1 MVTERDGTARI
12 RALAALDKST
22 IPPDGGAQFNRLIFE
37 ASPYLLQH
45 AENPVA
51 WRPWGDAA
59 FAAARQEDKPVFLSI
74 GYATCHWC
82 HVMEHESFEDPE
94 VAAVLNRHFISI
106 KVDREERPDID
117 DQYMLVSQMMTGS
130 GGWPLNILMT
140 PDRQPFFAI
149 TYMPKVPRRGMPGI
163 IESMENIATLW
174 RTRRDLV
181 LKNCASVMEGIALR
195 NGGGSLGGAN
205 AGLLAAAWKQLKGM
219 YDPEWGGF
227 GGAPKFPMPHF
238 VSFLVLYGFRTGDPE
253 PLRMAAHTLE
263 MMRRGGIC
271 DQLGFGFH
279 RYAVD
284 GRWLVPHFE
293 KMLYDQA
300 LIADAC
306 LDAYRVSGEADSL
319 LMAEE
324 ILSGVAVDLTSPEG
338 GFYAALDA
346 DSEGEEGKYY
356 LWTPDEVR
364 EALGED
370 EAELCCRLFD
380 ISVKGNFEGS
390 NILHLERPLKAFAAA
405 EGLTVAALLARID
418 QWRPL
423 LLLLRSQRVTPL
435 RDEKILL
442 AWNGL
447 MIATLADAYAVT
459 GKDGYRMAA
468 TQAVDVIECRLVN
481 PEGRLVRSRHA
492 GRVGAP
498 AFLEDYA
505 FFVRGLIALHQATL
519 DERFLTAALR
529 YTSEMLRL
537 FSDPTDTGLVNSGLF
552 DTGSDVEPALVRM
565 KGISDGV
572 IPSGN
577 AVAALNLLRLGRITG
592 DEGLCQ
598 RGAGIV
604 AAWSGNV
611 ARVPVNHLHLLGAVD
626 FLEHDRIEIDLA
638 GKRDSGATAGML
650 RALHRR
656 YLPGLS
662 IRFSEGPKAER
673 TTASVCAAGACR
685 PAVDTVEELE
695 RLLDDLG
702 YSSRSRSTILPPGR
716 IR

>member
-1 MVTERDGTARI
+1 MTDRLGDGTARI
-12 RALAALDKST
+12 RELLALDRSA
-22 IPPDGGAQFNRLIFE
+22 IPPDGGGRFNRLIFE

-45 AENPVA
+45 AENPVD
-51 WRPWGDAA
+51 WRPWGDEA
-59 FAAARQEDKPVFLSI
+59 FAAARQVDKPVFLSI

-94 VAAVLNRHFISI
+94 VAEVINRHFVPI

-130 GGWPLNILMT
+130 GGWPLNIIMT

-149 TYMPKVPRRGMPGI
+149 TYMPKVPRMGMPGI
-163 IESMENIATLW
+163 VEILENIATFW

-181 LKNCASVMEGIALR
+181 LKNCAAVMDGIAR
-195 NGGGSLGGAN
+195 QNVVGSSGGAN
-205 AGLLAAAWKQLKGM
+205 VGLLALAWKQVKEM

-238 VSFLVLYGFRTGDPE
+238 ISFLLLYGVRTGDAE
-253 PLRMAAHTLE
+253 PLRMAGHTLE
-263 MMRRGGIC
+263 KMRRGGIC

-284 GRWLVPHFE
+284 RRWLVPHFE

-300 LIADAC
+300 LIAGVC
-306 LDAYRVSGEADSL
+306 LDAFRVSGEKESL
-319 LMAEE
+319 RMAEE
-324 ILSGVAVDLTSPEG
+324 ILAGVANDLTSPEG

-364 EALGED
+364 AALGEED
-370 EAELCCRLFD
+370 AGLCCRLFGVTD
-380 ISVKGNFEGS
+380 EGNFEGRT
-390 NILHLERPLKAFAAA
+390 ILHLELHLKAFAAA
-405 EGLTVAALLARID
+405 EGLTDAALRARLE

-423 LLLLRSQRVTPL
+423 LLNIRSQRVSPL

-442 AWNGL
+442 AWNAL
-447 MIATLADAYAVT
+447 MITTLAEAYAVT
-459 GKDGYRMAA
+459 GRDAYRAA
-468 TQAVDVIECRLVN
+468 AIQAVDFIESRLVT
-481 PEGRLVRSRHA
+481 PDGRLLRSWHA
-492 GRVGAP
+492 GRDGAP

-519 DERFLTAALR
+519 DERFLAAALR
-529 YTSEMLRL
+529 HTGEMLRL
-537 FSDPTDTGLVNSGLF
+537 FSDPTEGGLF

-565 KGISDGV
+565 KGNTDGV

-577 AVAALNLLRLGRITG
+577 SVAALNLLRLGRITG
-592 DEGLCQ
+592 DDELFR

-604 AAWSGNV
+604 NAWAGV
-611 ARVPVNHLHLLGAVD
+611 MARVPVNHLHLLTALD
-626 FLEHDRIEIDLA
+626 FLEHDGIEIDLA
-638 GKRDSGATAGML
+638 GKPDNTATSGML
-650 RALHRR
+650 RAIHRR

-662 IRFSEGPKAER
+662 LRFSVRVGAER

-685 PAVDTVEELE
+685 PPVDSVEELD
-695 RLLDDLG
+695 RLLEEIETVNVRG
-702 YSSRSRSTILPPGR
+702 G
-716 IR
+716 